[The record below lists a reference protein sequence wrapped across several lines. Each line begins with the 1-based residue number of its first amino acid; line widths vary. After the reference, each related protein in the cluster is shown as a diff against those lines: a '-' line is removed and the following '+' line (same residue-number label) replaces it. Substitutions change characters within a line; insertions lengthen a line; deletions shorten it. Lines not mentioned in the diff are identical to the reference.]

1 MNQLTA
7 DDWCYEEYVNS
18 VEEPLPENLFWA
30 KVDALNNIIN
40 RNDRTD
46 DLKLL
51 QLSQELGV

>member
-40 RNDRTD
+40 RNDQADNET
-46 DLKLL
+46 LFE
-51 QLSQELGV
+51 LSQELGV